1 MFIKNNE
8 DIRIDLIKSI
18 YFLIVDKT
26 TYLYNFFMAVNY
38 KAPIKDILFA
48 FDVLNS
54 YEKLNNI
61 DRFKDFNIDIA
72 VPAIEECSKFAE
84 EVLAP
89 INADGDKYG
98 AKYNNGVVNMPP
110 GFIEAYEKFKNAGWA
125 SISLPSEIGG
135 GGMPYLLSGGTLEI
149 LCTANM
155 AFILGPG
162 LSIGAIS
169 GINEHASQEQKDK
182 YLPNLVSGDWTGTMN
197 LSEPQSGSD
206 LNHLITKADPQ
217 EDGTYKITG
226 TKIWIGSGEH
236 DLSKNIVHLVLAR
249 VPGSPEGTKGI
260 SMFIVPKYIVNDDS
274 SLGDRNNVNCL
285 SIEEKL
291 GIHGSPTCVMEYD
304 GAVGYLVGEENR
316 GLNYM
321 FTTINEARIR
331 VGGHGLACTTGAL
344 QGAAQYARDR
354 VQGRPI
360 GMSKENAKNSTI
372 IDHADVRRMLMTI
385 KAYSDAMRYMMYDN
399 QMMLDFSY
407 FGNED
412 QKNYGEA
419 RCGLLTP
426 ISKSWISDLSVE
438 LTSMAIQIYGG
449 MGYVEETG
457 VAQYLRDARIAPI
470 YAGTNGIQALDLT
483 LKKIHTDEGKVVNN
497 LFDEMIS
504 VSNELNK
511 SDILSKLTE
520 SYQFHIKNLMEST
533 EKVRKLMIN
542 GNQKS
547 ISGFASPYTKMFGQV
562 LGGYYMAKAAIHAE
576 KKYKETE
583 DEYFKDKITLS
594 KFYIEQLLPLS
605 ENNMPPIASDVN
617 DLFLINSES
626 F

>member
-1 MFIKNNE
+1 
-8 DIRIDLIKSI
+8 
-18 YFLIVDKT
+18 
-26 TYLYNFFMAVNY
+26 MAVNY
-38 KAPIKDILFA
+38 KAPVKDILFA

-61 DRFKDFNIDIA
+61 VRFKDFNLDIA

-89 INADGDKYG
+89 INADGDKHG
-98 AKYNNGVVNMPP
+98 AKFNKGVVNMPP
-110 GFIEAYEKFKNAGWA
+110 GFIEAYEKFKSAGWA
-125 SISLPSEIGG
+125 SISLPLEIGG
-135 GGMPYLLSGGTLEI
+135 GGMPYLLSAGTLEI

-155 AFILGPG
+155 AFVLGPG

-169 GINEHASQEQKDK
+169 GINQHASQEQKDL
-182 YLPNLVSGDWTGTMN
+182 YLPNLVSGEWTGTMN

-206 LNHLITKADPQ
+206 LNHLTTKAEPQ

-236 DLSKNIVHLVLAR
+236 DLSENIVHLVLAR
-249 VPGSPEGTKGI
+249 VPDSPEGTKGI

-274 SLGDRNNVNCL
+274 SLGERNNVNCI

-291 GIHGSPTCVMEYD
+291 GIHGSPTCVMEYN
-304 GAVGYLVGEENR
+304 GAIGYLVGEKNR
-316 GLNYM
+316 GLSYM

-354 VQGRPI
+354 VQGRPV
-360 GMSKENAKNSTI
+360 GMSKEDAKNSTI

-399 QMMLDFSY
+399 QMMLDFLY
-407 FGNED
+407 FGNDD
-412 QKNYGEA
+412 QREYGEA
-419 RCGLLTP
+419 RGGLLTP

-457 VAQYLRDARIAPI
+457 VAQYYRDARIAPI
-470 YAGTNGIQALDLT
+470 YAGTNGIQALDLA
-483 LKKIHTDEGKVVNN
+483 LRKIHVDDGKAVNN
-497 LFDEMIS
+497 LFDEMLL
-504 VSNELNK
+504 VSSELKN
-511 SDILSKLTE
+511 SERLSKLYE
-520 SYQFHIKNLMEST
+520 SYEFHIKNLMEST
-533 EKVRKLMIN
+533 EKVRKLLIN
-542 GNQKS
+542 DNQKS

-562 LGGYYMAKAAIHAE
+562 LGGYYMAKAAVLAD
-576 KKYKETE
+576 KKYKET
-583 DEYFKDKITLS
+583 DEEFYKDKITLS

-605 ENNMPPIASDVN
+605 ATNMPPIDCDVD
-617 DLFLINSES
+617 DLFLIKNED

>member
-1 MFIKNNE
+1 
-8 DIRIDLIKSI
+8 
-18 YFLIVDKT
+18 
-26 TYLYNFFMAVNY
+26 MAVNY
-38 KAPIKDILFA
+38 KAPVKDILFA

-61 DRFKDFNIDIA
+61 VRFKDFNLDIA

-89 INADGDKYG
+89 INADGDKHG
-98 AKYNNGVVNMPP
+98 AKFNKGVVNMPP
-110 GFIEAYEKFKNAGWA
+110 GFIEAYEKFKSAGWA
-125 SISLPSEIGG
+125 SISLPLEIGG
-135 GGMPYLLSGGTLEI
+135 GGMPYLLSAGTLEI

-155 AFILGPG
+155 AFVLGPG

-169 GINEHASQEQKDK
+169 GINQHASQEQKDL
-182 YLPNLVSGDWTGTMN
+182 YLPNLVSGEWTGTMN

-206 LNHLITKADPQ
+206 LNHLTTKAEPQ

-236 DLSKNIVHLVLAR
+236 DLSENIIHLVLAR
-249 VPGSPEGTKGI
+249 VPDSPEGTKGI

-274 SLGDRNNVNCL
+274 SLGERNNVNCI

-291 GIHGSPTCVMEYD
+291 GIHGSPTCVMEYN
-304 GAVGYLVGEENR
+304 GAIGYLVGEKNR
-316 GLNYM
+316 GLSYM

-354 VQGRPI
+354 VQGRPV
-360 GMSKENAKNSTI
+360 GMSKEDAKNSTI

-399 QMMLDFSY
+399 QMMLDFLY
-407 FGNED
+407 FGNDD
-412 QKNYGEA
+412 QREYGEA
-419 RCGLLTP
+419 RGGLLTP

-457 VAQYLRDARIAPI
+457 VAQYYRDARIAPI
-470 YAGTNGIQALDLT
+470 YAGTNGIQALDLA
-483 LKKIHTDEGKVVNN
+483 LRKIHVDDGKAVNN
-497 LFDEMIS
+497 LFDEMLL
-504 VSNELNK
+504 VSSELKN
-511 SDILSKLTE
+511 SERLSKLYE
-520 SYQFHIKNLMEST
+520 SYEFHIKNLMEST
-533 EKVRKLMIN
+533 EKVRKLLIN
-542 GNQKS
+542 DNQKS

-562 LGGYYMAKAAIHAE
+562 LGGYYMAKAAVLAD
-576 KKYKETE
+576 KKYKET
-583 DEYFKDKITLS
+583 DEEFYKDKITLS
-594 KFYIEQLLPLS
+594 KFYIEQLLPFS
-605 ENNMPPIASDVN
+605 ATNMPPIDCDVD
-617 DLFLINSES
+617 DLFSIKNED

>member
-1 MFIKNNE
+1 
-8 DIRIDLIKSI
+8 
-18 YFLIVDKT
+18 
-26 TYLYNFFMAVNY
+26 MAVNY
-38 KAPIKDILFA
+38 KAPVKDILFA

-61 DRFKDFNIDIA
+61 VRFKDFNLDIA

-89 INADGDKYG
+89 INADGDKHG
-98 AKYNNGVVNMPP
+98 AKFNKGVVNMPP
-110 GFIEAYEKFKNAGWA
+110 GFIEAYEKFKSAGWA
-125 SISLPSEIGG
+125 SISLPLEIGG
-135 GGMPYLLSGGTLEI
+135 GGMPYLLSAGTLEI

-155 AFILGPG
+155 AFVLGPG

-169 GINEHASQEQKDK
+169 GINQHASQEQKDL
-182 YLPNLVSGDWTGTMN
+182 YLPNLVSGEWTGTMN

-206 LNHLITKADPQ
+206 LNHLTTKAEPQ

-236 DLSKNIVHLVLAR
+236 DLSENIVHLVLAR
-249 VPGSPEGTKGI
+249 VPDSPEGTKGI

-274 SLGDRNNVNCL
+274 SLGERNNVNCI

-291 GIHGSPTCVMEYD
+291 GIHGSPTCVMEYN
-304 GAVGYLVGEENR
+304 GAIGYLVGEKNR
-316 GLNYM
+316 GLSYM

-354 VQGRPI
+354 VQGRPV
-360 GMSKENAKNSTI
+360 GMSKEDAKNSTI

-399 QMMLDFSY
+399 QMMLDFLY
-407 FGNED
+407 FGNDD
-412 QKNYGEA
+412 QKEYGEA
-419 RCGLLTP
+419 RGGLLTP

-457 VAQYLRDARIAPI
+457 VAQYYRDARIAPI
-470 YAGTNGIQALDLT
+470 YAGTNGIQALDLA
-483 LKKIHTDEGKVVNN
+483 LRKIHVDDGKAVNN
-497 LFDEMIS
+497 LFDEMLL
-504 VSNELNK
+504 VSSELKN
-511 SDILSKLTE
+511 IERLSKLYE
-520 SYQFHIKNLMEST
+520 SYEFHIKNLMEST
-533 EKVRKLMIN
+533 EKVRKLLIN
-542 GNQKS
+542 DNQKS

-562 LGGYYMAKAAIHAE
+562 LGGYYMAKAAILAD
-576 KKYKETE
+576 KKYKET
-583 DEYFKDKITLS
+583 DEEFYKDKITLS

-605 ENNMPPIASDVN
+605 ATNMPPIDCDVD
-617 DLFLINSES
+617 DLFSIKNED

>member
-1 MFIKNNE
+1 
-8 DIRIDLIKSI
+8 
-18 YFLIVDKT
+18 
-26 TYLYNFFMAVNY
+26 MAVNY

-61 DRFKDFNIDIA
+61 VRFKDFNLDIA

-89 INADGDKYG
+89 INADGDKHG
-98 AKYNNGVVNMPP
+98 AKFNKGVVNMPP
-110 GFIEAYEKFKNAGWA
+110 GFIEAYEKFKSAGWA
-125 SISLPSEIGG
+125 SISLPLEIGG
-135 GGMPYLLSGGTLEI
+135 GGMPYLLSAGTLEI

-155 AFILGPG
+155 AFVLGPG

-169 GINEHASQEQKDK
+169 GINQHASQEQKDL
-182 YLPNLVSGDWTGTMN
+182 YLPNLVSGEWTGTMN

-206 LNHLITKADPQ
+206 LNHLTTKAEPQ

-236 DLSKNIVHLVLAR
+236 DLSENIVHLVLAR
-249 VPGSPEGTKGI
+249 VPDSPEGTKGI

-274 SLGDRNNVNCL
+274 SLGERNNVNCI

-291 GIHGSPTCVMEYD
+291 GIHGSPTCVMEYN
-304 GAVGYLVGEENR
+304 GAIGYLVGEKNR
-316 GLNYM
+316 GLSYM

-354 VQGRPI
+354 VQGRPV
-360 GMSKENAKNSTI
+360 GMSKEDAKNSTI

-399 QMMLDFSY
+399 QMMLDFLY
-407 FGNED
+407 FGNDD
-412 QKNYGEA
+412 QREYGEA
-419 RCGLLTP
+419 RGGLLTP

-457 VAQYLRDARIAPI
+457 VAQYYRDARIAPI
-470 YAGTNGIQALDLT
+470 YAGTNGIQALDLA
-483 LKKIHTDEGKVVNN
+483 LRKIHVDDGKAVNN
-497 LFDEMIS
+497 LFDEMLL
-504 VSNELNK
+504 VSNELKN
-511 SDILSKLTE
+511 SESLSKLYE
-520 SYQFHIKNLMEST
+520 SYEFHIINLMEST
-533 EKVRKLMIN
+533 EKVRKLLIN
-542 GNQKS
+542 DNQKS

-562 LGGYYMAKAAIHAE
+562 LGGYYMAKAAVLAD
-576 KKYKETE
+576 KKYKET
-583 DEYFKDKITLS
+583 DEEFYKDKITLS

-605 ENNMPPIASDVN
+605 ATNMPPIDCDVN
-617 DLFLINSES
+617 DLFSIKNED

>member
-1 MFIKNNE
+1 
-8 DIRIDLIKSI
+8 
-18 YFLIVDKT
+18 
-26 TYLYNFFMAVNY
+26 MAVNY
-38 KAPIKDILFA
+38 KAPVKDILFA

-61 DRFKDFNIDIA
+61 VRFKDFNLDIA

-89 INADGDKYG
+89 INADGDKHG
-98 AKYNNGVVNMPP
+98 AKFNKGVVNMPP
-110 GFIEAYEKFKNAGWA
+110 GFIEAYEKFKSAGWA
-125 SISLPSEIGG
+125 SISLPLEIGG
-135 GGMPYLLSGGTLEI
+135 GGMPYLLSAGTLEI

-155 AFILGPG
+155 AFVLGPG

-169 GINEHASQEQKDK
+169 GINQHASQEQKDL
-182 YLPNLVSGDWTGTMN
+182 YLPNLVSGEWTGTMN

-206 LNHLITKADPQ
+206 LNHLTTKAEPQ

-236 DLSKNIVHLVLAR
+236 DLSENIVHLVLAR
-249 VPGSPEGTKGI
+249 VPDSPEGTKGI

-274 SLGDRNNVNCL
+274 SLGERNNVNCI

-291 GIHGSPTCVMEYD
+291 GIHGSPTCVMEYN
-304 GAVGYLVGEENR
+304 GAIGYLVGEKNR
-316 GLNYM
+316 GLSYM

-354 VQGRPI
+354 VQGRPV
-360 GMSKENAKNSTI
+360 GMSKEDAKNSTI

-399 QMMLDFSY
+399 QMMLDFLY
-407 FGNED
+407 FGNDD
-412 QKNYGEA
+412 QREYGEA
-419 RCGLLTP
+419 RGGLLTP

-457 VAQYLRDARIAPI
+457 VAQYYRDARIAPI
-470 YAGTNGIQALDLT
+470 YAGTNGIQALDLA
-483 LKKIHTDEGKVVNN
+483 LRKIHVDDGKSVNN
-497 LFDEMIS
+497 LFDEMLL
-504 VSNELNK
+504 VSSELKN
-511 SDILSKLTE
+511 SERLSKLYE
-520 SYQFHIKNLMEST
+520 SYEFHIKNLMEST
-533 EKVRKLMIN
+533 EKVRKLLIN
-542 GNQKS
+542 DNQKS

-562 LGGYYMAKAAIHAE
+562 LGGYYMAKAAVLAD
-576 KKYKETE
+576 KKYKET
-583 DEYFKDKITLS
+583 DEEFYKDKITLS

-605 ENNMPPIASDVN
+605 ATNMPPIDCDVD
-617 DLFLINSES
+617 DLFSIKNED

>member
-1 MFIKNNE
+1 M
-8 DIRIDLIKSI
+8 DRIW
-18 YFLIVDKT
+18 
-26 TYLYNFFMAVNY
+26 
-38 KAPIKDILFA
+38 
-48 FDVLNS
+48 
-54 YEKLNNI
+54 
-61 DRFKDFNIDIA
+61 R
-72 VPAIEECSKFAE
+72 
-84 EVLAP
+84 
-89 INADGDKYG
+89 
-98 AKYNNGVVNMPP
+98 
-110 GFIEAYEKFKNAGWA
+110 
-125 SISLPSEIGG
+125 
-135 GGMPYLLSGGTLEI
+135 
-149 LCTANM
+149 
-155 AFILGPG
+155 
-162 LSIGAIS
+162 
-169 GINEHASQEQKDK
+169 
-182 YLPNLVSGDWTGTMN
+182 
-197 LSEPQSGSD
+197 
-206 LNHLITKADPQ
+206 
-217 EDGTYKITG
+217 
-226 TKIWIGSGEH
+226 H
-236 DLSKNIVHLVLAR
+236 DLSDNIIHLVLAR

-274 SLGDRNNVNCL
+274 SLGERNNVNCI

-304 GAVGYLVGEENR
+304 GAIGYLVGEENR

-354 VQGRPI
+354 VQGRPV
-360 GMSKENAKNSTI
+360 GMSKEEAKSSTI

-399 QMMLDFSY
+399 QMMLDFLY

-438 LTSMAIQIYGG
+438 LTSMALQVYGG

-483 LKKIHTDEGKVVNN
+483 LKKIHIDDGNVVNN
-497 LFDEMIS
+497 LFDEMTS
-504 VSNELNK
+504 VCDELKNSDVLSNLYKPFEIQIN
-511 SDILSKLTE
+511 
-520 SYQFHIKNLMEST
+520 NLKETT
-533 EKVRKLMIN
+533 EKIRNFFIN
-542 GNQKS
+542 GDQKS

-562 LGGYYMAKAAIHAE
+562 LGGYYMAKAAIVA
-576 KKYKETE
+576 KNKFQETGE
-583 DEYFKDKITLS
+583 EFYKDKITLS
-594 KFYIEQLLPLS
+594 KFYIEQLLPLA
-605 ENNMPPIASDVN
+605 ETNMPPIDCDIE
-617 DLFLINSES
+617 DLFLIGSKN

>member
-1 MFIKNNE
+1 
-8 DIRIDLIKSI
+8 
-18 YFLIVDKT
+18 
-26 TYLYNFFMAVNY
+26 MAVNY

-61 DRFKDFNIDIA
+61 VRFKDFNLDIA

-89 INADGDKYG
+89 INADGDKHG
-98 AKYNNGVVNMPP
+98 AKFNKGVVNMPP
-110 GFIEAYEKFKNAGWA
+110 GFIEAYEKFKSAGWA
-125 SISLPSEIGG
+125 SISLPLEIGG
-135 GGMPYLLSGGTLEI
+135 GGMPYLLSAGTLEI

-155 AFILGPG
+155 AFVLGPG

-169 GINEHASQEQKDK
+169 GINQHASQEQKDL
-182 YLPNLVSGDWTGTMN
+182 YLPNLVSGEWTGTMN

-206 LNHLITKADPQ
+206 LNHLTTKAEPQ

-236 DLSKNIVHLVLAR
+236 DLSENIVHLVLAR
-249 VPGSPEGTKGI
+249 VPDSPEGTKGI

-274 SLGDRNNVNCL
+274 SLGERNNVNCI

-291 GIHGSPTCVMEYD
+291 GIHGSPTCVMEYN
-304 GAVGYLVGEENR
+304 GAIGYLVGEKNR
-316 GLNYM
+316 GLSYM

-354 VQGRPI
+354 VQGRPV
-360 GMSKENAKNSTI
+360 GMSKEDAKNSTI

-399 QMMLDFSY
+399 QMMLDFLY
-407 FGNED
+407 FGNDD
-412 QKNYGEA
+412 QREYGEA
-419 RCGLLTP
+419 RGGLLTP

-457 VAQYLRDARIAPI
+457 VAQYYRDARIAPI
-470 YAGTNGIQALDLT
+470 YAGTNGIQALDLA
-483 LKKIHTDEGKVVNN
+483 LRKIHVDDGKSVNN
-497 LFDEMIS
+497 LFDEMLL
-504 VSNELNK
+504 VSSELKN
-511 SDILSKLTE
+511 SERLSKLYE
-520 SYQFHIKNLMEST
+520 LYEFHIKNLMEST
-533 EKVRKLMIN
+533 EKVRKLLIN
-542 GNQKS
+542 DNQKS

-562 LGGYYMAKAAIHAE
+562 LGGYYMAKAAVLAD
-576 KKYKETE
+576 KKYKET
-583 DEYFKDKITLS
+583 DEEFYKDKITLS

-605 ENNMPPIASDVN
+605 ATNMPPIDCDVD
-617 DLFLINSES
+617 DLFSIKNED

>member
-1 MFIKNNE
+1 
-8 DIRIDLIKSI
+8 
-18 YFLIVDKT
+18 
-26 TYLYNFFMAVNY
+26 MAVNY
-38 KAPIKDILFA
+38 KAPVKDILFA

-89 INADGDKYG
+89 INAVGDKHG
-98 AKYNNGVVNMPP
+98 AKYNNGVVKMPP
-110 GFIEAYEKFKNAGWA
+110 GFIEAYEKFKSASWA
-125 SISLPSEIGG
+125 SISLPLEIGG
-135 GGMPYLLSGGTLEI
+135 GGMPYLLSAGTLEI

-155 AFILGPG
+155 AFVLGPG

-169 GINEHASQEQKDK
+169 GINQHASQEQKDL
-182 YLPNLVSGDWTGTMN
+182 YLPNLVSGEWTGTMN

-206 LNHLITKADPQ
+206 LNHLTTKAEPQ

-236 DLSKNIVHLVLAR
+236 DLSENIVHLVLAR
-249 VPGSPEGTKGI
+249 VPDSPEGTKGI

-274 SLGDRNNVNCL
+274 SLGERNNVNCI

-291 GIHGSPTCVMEYD
+291 GIHGSPTCVMEYN
-304 GAVGYLVGEENR
+304 GAIGYLVGEKNR
-316 GLNYM
+316 GLSYM

-354 VQGRPI
+354 VQGRPV
-360 GMSKENAKNSTI
+360 GMSKEDAKNSTI

-399 QMMLDFSY
+399 QMMLDFLY
-407 FGNED
+407 FGNDD
-412 QKNYGEA
+412 QREYGEA
-419 RCGLLTP
+419 RGGLLTP

-457 VAQYLRDARIAPI
+457 VAQYYRDARIAPI
-470 YAGTNGIQALDLT
+470 YAGTNGIQALDLA
-483 LKKIHTDEGKVVNN
+483 LRKIHVDDGKAVNN
-497 LFDEMIS
+497 LFDEMLL
-504 VSNELNK
+504 VSSELKN
-511 SDILSKLTE
+511 SERLSKLYE
-520 SYQFHIKNLMEST
+520 SYEFHIKNLMEST
-533 EKVRKLMIN
+533 EKVRKLLIN
-542 GNQKS
+542 DNQKS

-562 LGGYYMAKAAIHAE
+562 LGGYYMAKAAVLAD
-576 KKYKETE
+576 KKYKET
-583 DEYFKDKITLS
+583 DEEFYKDKITLS

-605 ENNMPPIASDVN
+605 ATNMPPIDCDVD
-617 DLFLINSES
+617 DLFSIKNED

>member
-1 MFIKNNE
+1 
-8 DIRIDLIKSI
+8 
-18 YFLIVDKT
+18 
-26 TYLYNFFMAVNY
+26 MAVNY
-38 KAPIKDILFA
+38 KAPVKDILFA

-61 DRFKDFNIDIA
+61 VRFKDFNLDIA

-89 INADGDKYG
+89 INADGDKHG
-98 AKYNNGVVNMPP
+98 AKFNKGVVNMPP
-110 GFIEAYEKFKNAGWA
+110 GFIEAYEKFKSAGWA
-125 SISLPSEIGG
+125 SISLPLEIGG
-135 GGMPYLLSGGTLEI
+135 GGMPYLLSAGTLEI

-155 AFILGPG
+155 AFVLGPG

-169 GINEHASQEQKDK
+169 GINQHASQEQKDL
-182 YLPNLVSGDWTGTMN
+182 YLPNLVSGEWTGTMN

-206 LNHLITKADPQ
+206 LNHLTTKAEPQ

-236 DLSKNIVHLVLAR
+236 DLSENIVHLVLAR
-249 VPGSPEGTKGI
+249 VPDSPEGTKGI

-274 SLGDRNNVNCL
+274 SLGERNNVNCI

-304 GAVGYLVGEENR
+304 GAIGYLVGEKNR
-316 GLNYM
+316 GLSYM

-354 VQGRPI
+354 VQGRPV
-360 GMSKENAKNSTI
+360 GMSKEDAKNSTI

-399 QMMLDFSY
+399 QMMLDFLY
-407 FGNED
+407 FGNDD
-412 QKNYGEA
+412 QREYGEA
-419 RCGLLTP
+419 RGGLLTP

-457 VAQYLRDARIAPI
+457 VAQYYRDARIAPI
-470 YAGTNGIQALDLT
+470 YAGTNGIQALDLA
-483 LKKIHTDEGKVVNN
+483 LRKIHVDDGKAVNN
-497 LFDEMIS
+497 LFDEMLL
-504 VSNELNK
+504 VSSELKN
-511 SDILSKLTE
+511 SERLSKLYE
-520 SYQFHIKNLMEST
+520 SYEFHIKNLMEST
-533 EKVRKLMIN
+533 EKVRKLLIN
-542 GNQKS
+542 DNQKS

-562 LGGYYMAKAAIHAE
+562 LGGYYMAKAAVLAD
-576 KKYKETE
+576 KKYKET
-583 DEYFKDKITLS
+583 DEEFYKDKITLS

-605 ENNMPPIASDVN
+605 ATNMPPIDCDVD
-617 DLFLINSES
+617 DLFSIKNED

>member
-1 MFIKNNE
+1 
-8 DIRIDLIKSI
+8 
-18 YFLIVDKT
+18 
-26 TYLYNFFMAVNY
+26 MAVNY
-38 KAPIKDILFA
+38 KAPVKDILFA

-61 DRFKDFNIDIA
+61 VRFKDFNLDIA

-89 INADGDKYG
+89 INADGDKHG
-98 AKYNNGVVNMPP
+98 AKFNKGVVNMPP
-110 GFIEAYEKFKNAGWA
+110 GFIEAYEKFKSAGWA
-125 SISLPSEIGG
+125 SISLPLEIGG
-135 GGMPYLLSGGTLEI
+135 GGMPYLLSAGTLEI

-155 AFILGPG
+155 AFVLGPG

-169 GINEHASQEQKDK
+169 GINQHASQEQKDL
-182 YLPNLVSGDWTGTMN
+182 YLPNLVSGEWTGTMN

-206 LNHLITKADPQ
+206 LNHLTTKAEPQ

-236 DLSKNIVHLVLAR
+236 DLSENIVHLVLAR
-249 VPGSPEGTKGI
+249 VPDSPEGTKGI

-274 SLGDRNNVNCL
+274 SLGERNNVNCI

-291 GIHGSPTCVMEYD
+291 GIHGSPTCVMEYN
-304 GAVGYLVGEENR
+304 GAIGYLVGEKNR
-316 GLNYM
+316 GLSYM

-354 VQGRPI
+354 VQGRPV
-360 GMSKENAKNSTI
+360 GMSKEDAKNSTI

-399 QMMLDFSY
+399 QMMLDFLY
-407 FGNED
+407 FGNDD
-412 QKNYGEA
+412 QREYGEA
-419 RCGLLTP
+419 RGGLLTP

-457 VAQYLRDARIAPI
+457 VAQYYRDARIAPI
-470 YAGTNGIQALDLT
+470 YAGTNGIQALDLA
-483 LKKIHTDEGKVVNN
+483 LRKIHVDDGKAVNN
-497 LFDEMIS
+497 LFDEMLL
-504 VSNELNK
+504 VSNELKN
-511 SDILSKLTE
+511 SERLSKLYE
-520 SYQFHIKNLMEST
+520 SYEFHIKNLMEST
-533 EKVRKLMIN
+533 EKVRKLLIN
-542 GNQKS
+542 DNQKS

-562 LGGYYMAKAAIHAE
+562 LGGYYMAKAAVLAD
-576 KKYKETE
+576 KKYKET
-583 DEYFKDKITLS
+583 DEEFYKDKITLS

-605 ENNMPPIASDVN
+605 ATNMPPIDCDVD
-617 DLFLINSES
+617 DLFSIKNED